1 MAGMLGL
8 ATWPPFRG
16 HAFFTASLTRFFALS
31 LLCHLMVLML
41 WPKAQIL
48 PPTQAP
54 ITVSLAPQP
63 EAPKTPAM
71 RLPKGGTISPKETRN
86 SQAIVRNQPSPKVR
100 ERETMRESVAKK
112 NVAQP
117 EPAPPP
123 TPATPPPRPPA
134 REEIPE
140 KSVIAERE
148 LPTVKQLLPSLSG
161 SSIGAAGS
169 AQGRVPLETKE
180 PLYVTYFTAIKRS
193 IDANWRYPELA
204 LRYGLEG
211 RLIVE
216 FEILESGQLQ
226 GLRLIRSSGS
236 ALLDDEAL
244 RAIRSAAPFAPI
256 PRWIEQKPLAITARM
271 EYHDSRL
278 SRPLR

>member
-1 MAGMLGL
+1 MTGMLGL

-31 LLCHLMVLML
+31 LLCHLIVLMF
-41 WPKAQIL
+41 WPKAQIGPL
-48 PPTQAP
+48 PQAP

-71 RLPKGGTISPKETRN
+71 KLPRGGTISPKETRN
-86 SQAIVRNQPSPKVR
+86 SQATVRNQPTPKVR
-100 ERETMRESVAKK
+100 ERETTRESIAKK
-112 NVAQP
+112 ETARP
-117 EPAPPP
+117 EPVQQPA
-123 TPATPPPRPPA
+123 PATTPPRPPA

-148 LPTVKQLLPSLSG
+148 LPTLKQLLPSLSG
-161 SSIGAAGS
+161 PSFDASGS
-169 AQGRVPLETKE
+169 ARGRIPLETKE
-180 PLYVTYFTAIKRS
+180 PQYVTYFTAIKRS

-211 RLIVE
+211 ILIVE
-216 FEILESGQLQ
+216 FEILESGELR

-236 ALLDDEAL
+236 ALLDDEAM

-256 PRWIEQKPLAITARM
+256 PRWIEQKPLPITARM

-278 SRPLR
+278 SRPSR